1 VLNFFN
7 AINNTD
13 LIKRS
18 TMQLLR
24 IPFSFF
30 LMPVYWFALSFIEH
44 VNIINAAILFFIIHI
59 LVYPSSNGYNSYM
72 DRDTT
77 SIGGIE
83 KPLQP
88 TNQLF
93 VFTVIMDALAVLLAL
108 IISPFTAACIFIYIM
123 FSRLYSYR
131 KIRLKQYALIGYLIV
146 ILNQGGLIFFTV
158 FHSANKDTGAVA
170 PWLGIICATLLIGGF
185 YPITQIYQHKEDAAD
200 NVKTISLLLGKKGTF
215 IFCAVIYAIAFALL
229 FIYFSSVGKLFL
241 FGILLLF
248 FLPVLIYFTVWFLQV
263 NKDTGNADFKHTM
276 RMNKIASTCTNLA
289 FITLLI
295 LKHLD

>member
-1 VLNFFN
+1 M
-7 AINNTD
+7 
-13 LIKRS
+13 IKRS
-18 TMQLLR
+18 TIQLLR

-30 LMPVYWFALSFIEH
+30 LMPVYWFALSFADDIH
-44 VNIINAAILFFIIHI
+44 ITNAVLVFLIIHL

-93 VFTVIMDALAVLLAL
+93 VFTVIMDVLAVLLSF
-108 IISPFTAACIFIYIM
+108 IISPLTSAGIFIYIM
-123 FSRLYSYR
+123 CSRLYSYR
-131 KIRLKQYALIGYLIV
+131 GIRLKKYALIGYLIV
-146 ILNQGGLIFFTV
+146 IINQGGLIFFTV
-158 FHSANKDTGAVA
+158 FHATNLNAGEAA
-170 PWLGIICATLLIGGF
+170 PWIGIGCSTLLIGGF
-185 YPITQIYQHKEDAAD
+185 YPITQIYQHQEDAKD
-200 NVKTISLLLGKKGTF
+200 NVKTLSMMLGKKGTF
-215 IFCAVIYAIAFALL
+215 IFCGCIYAVAFALL
-229 FIYFSSVGKLFL
+229 FAYFYSMGKLFL
-241 FGILLLF
+241 FGVLLLF

-263 NKDTGNADFKHTM
+263 NKNTGYADFKHTM

-295 LKHLD
+295 LNQLD

>member
-1 VLNFFN
+1 M
-7 AINNTD
+7 
-13 LIKRS
+13 IKHS
-18 TMQLLR
+18 TIQLLR

-30 LMPVYWFALSFIEH
+30 LMPVYWFALSFVAHIH
-44 VNIINAAILFFIIHI
+44 ITNAILIFLIIHV

-93 VFTVIMDALAVLLAL
+93 VFSVIMDMLAVLSSL

-123 FSRLYSYR
+123 CSRLYSYR
-131 KIRLKQYALIGYLIV
+131 GIRLKKYALIGYLIV
-146 ILNQGGLIFFTV
+146 IINQGGLIFFTV
-158 FHSANKDTGAVA
+158 FHVTNLNAGEAA
-170 PWLGIICATLLIGGF
+170 PWIGIGCSTLLIGGF
-185 YPITQIYQHKEDAAD
+185 YPITQIYQHQEDAKD
-200 NVKTISLLLGKKGTF
+200 NVKTLSMMLGKKGTF
-215 IFCAVIYAIAFALL
+215 IFCGCIYAVAFALL
-229 FIYFSSVGKLFL
+229 FAYFYSMGKLFL
-241 FGILLLF
+241 FGVLLLF

-263 NKDTGNADFKHTM
+263 NKNTGYADFKHTM

-295 LKHLD
+295 LNQLD

>member
-1 VLNFFN
+1 M
-7 AINNTD
+7 
-13 LIKRS
+13 IKRS
-18 TMQLLR
+18 TIQLLR

-44 VNIINAAILFFIIHI
+44 INIINAAILFFIIHI
-59 LVYPSSNGYNSYM
+59 LVYPASNGYNSYM

-108 IISPFTAACIFIYIM
+108 IISPFTAVCIFIYIM

-158 FHSANKDTGAVA
+158 FHAANKDPGAVA

-185 YPITQIYQHKEDAAD
+185 YPITQIYQHKEDTAD

-229 FIYFSSVGKLFL
+229 FIYFSSVRKLFL

-263 NKDTGNADFKHTM
+263 DKDTGKADFKHTM
-276 RMNKIASTCTNLA
+276 RMNRIASTCTNLA

>member
-1 VLNFFN
+1 
-7 AINNTD
+7 
-13 LIKRS
+13 
-18 TMQLLR
+18 
-24 IPFSFF
+24 
-30 LMPVYWFALSFIEH
+30 MPVYWFALFFIKDI
-44 VNIINAAILFFIIHI
+44 NILNAVLIFFIIHI

-93 VFTVIMDALAVLLAL
+93 VFTVIMDMLSVLLSL
-108 IISPFTAACIFIYIM
+108 IISPLTAACIFIYIM
-123 FSRLYSYR
+123 SSRLYSYR
-131 KIRLKQYALIGYLIV
+131 TIRLKKYPIIGYLIV

-158 FHSANKDTGAVA
+158 FYAANENIHAVV
-170 PWLGIICATLLIGGF
+170 PWMGIVCASLLIGGF
-185 YPITQIYQHKEDAAD
+185 YPITQIYQHKEDASD
-200 NVKTISLLLGKKGTF
+200 NVKTISMMLGKRGTF
-215 IFCAVIYAIAFALL
+215 IFCAIIYAVAFSLL
-229 FIYFSSVGKLFL
+229 FVYFSSVSKLFL
-241 FGILLLF
+241 FGVLSLF

-263 NKDTGNADFKHTM
+263 NKNADNADFKHTM

-295 LKHLD
+295 LNRLD

>member
-1 VLNFFN
+1 
-7 AINNTD
+7 
-13 LIKRS
+13 
-18 TMQLLR
+18 
-24 IPFSFF
+24 
-30 LMPVYWFALSFIEH
+30 MPVYWFALSFIQH
-44 VNIINAAILFFIIHI
+44 INITNAILLFIVIHV

-72 DRDTT
+72 DKDTS

-93 VFTVIMDALAVLLAL
+93 VFTVIMDVLAVLLSL

-131 KIRLKQYALIGYLIV
+131 KVRLKQYAVIGYLIV

-158 FHSANKDTGAVA
+158 FRAVDKDVNAIV
-170 PWLGIICATLLIGGF
+170 PWIGIVCSTLLIGGF

-200 NVKTISLLLGKKGTF
+200 KVKTISIMLGKKGTF
-215 IFCAVIYAIAFALL
+215 IFCATVYAIAFALL
-229 FIYFSSVGKLFL
+229 FVYFFSVNKLFL
-241 FGILLLF
+241 FNILILF

-263 NKDTGNADFKHTM
+263 NKDAACADFKHTM
-276 RMNKIASTCTNLA
+276 RMNKIASACTNLA

-295 LKHLD
+295 LNQID